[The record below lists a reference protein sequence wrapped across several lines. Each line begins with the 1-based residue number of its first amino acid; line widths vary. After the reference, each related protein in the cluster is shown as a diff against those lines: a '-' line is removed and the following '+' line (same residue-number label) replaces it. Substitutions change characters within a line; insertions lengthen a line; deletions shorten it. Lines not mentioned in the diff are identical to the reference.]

1 MNETTGLPSKRSR
14 TQLWLLVA
22 LFFTP
27 LALSFV
33 LYYGGDGWR
42 PEGSTNYGDLLEPA
56 RALPDAALITPAGT
70 STAADFLRG
79 NWSFVFVG
87 DGACDTR
94 CRQALTDMRQVRLA
108 LNEDSRRVQRVFLY
122 SGSCCD
128 SGYLGAEH
136 PGLIP
141 ASIDNAAGQELLR
154 TLPVYDDVP
163 ALEAGRIY
171 LVDPLGNVVLSYA
184 ADAGA
189 KGLLEDTEKLLKLS
203 HIG

>member
-1 MNETTGLPSKRSR
+1 MNETTASASRRSR

-27 LALSFV
+27 LALSFL

-42 PEGSTNYGDLLEPA
+42 PVGSTNYGDLLEPA
-56 RALPDAALITPAGT
+56 RALPDAALATPDGT

-79 NWSFVFVG
+79 KWSFVFVG
-87 DGACDTR
+87 DGACDMR
-94 CRQALTDMRQVRLA
+94 CRQALTDMRQVRIA

-122 SGSCCD
+122 AGSCCD
-128 SGYLGAEH
+128 QEYLAAEQS
-136 PGLIP
+136 GLIP
-141 ASIDNAAGQELLR
+141 ASIDNAAGQELLN
-154 TLPVYDDVP
+154 TLPVYDNVP

>member
-1 MNETTGLPSKRSR
+1 MNETTTLATKRSR
-14 TQLWLLVA
+14 TQLWLLFA

-27 LALSFV
+27 LALSFL
-33 LYYGGDGWR
+33 LYYGGEGWR
-42 PEGSTNYGDLLEPA
+42 PAGSTNYGDLLEPA
-56 RALPDAALITPAGT
+56 RALPDAALDTPDGT

-94 CRQALTDMRQVRLA
+94 CRQALTHMRQVRLA

-122 SGSCCD
+122 TGSCCD
-128 SGYLGAEH
+128 QEYLAAEQSGLV
-136 PGLIP
+136 L
-141 ASIDNAAGQELLR
+141 ASIDSDGGEELVQA
-154 TLPVYDDVP
+154 LPVYGGVP
-163 ALEAGRIY
+163 VMAAGRIY
-171 LVDPLGNVVLSYA
+171 VVDPLGNVMLSYA

-189 KGLLEDTEKLLKLS
+189 KGLLEDMEKLLKLS